1 MLMEELV
8 HFVEESILK
17 DTIGENSLCEIIF
30 IVDRNIQM
38 LLKRDDGSFSTSNQI
53 SHTPNFC
60 NPNPINLFPSVFC
73 E

>member
-38 LLKRDDGSFSTSNQI
+38 LLKRDDGCFSTSNQI